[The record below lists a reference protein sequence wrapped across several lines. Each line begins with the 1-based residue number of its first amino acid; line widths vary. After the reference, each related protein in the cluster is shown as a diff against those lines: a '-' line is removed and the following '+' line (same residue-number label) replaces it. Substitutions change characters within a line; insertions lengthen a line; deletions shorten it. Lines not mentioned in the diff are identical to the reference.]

1 MGAPSGSLHHTAAR
15 EHRARQAMALAV
27 KAMRLVMDE
36 TATTGQAT
44 SPSFRKTRR
53 RRPMDSPVAAA
64 AQVETA
70 I

>member
-1 MGAPSGSLHHTAAR
+1 
-15 EHRARQAMALAV
+15 MALAV

-44 SPSFRKTRR
+44 SPSFLRKTRR